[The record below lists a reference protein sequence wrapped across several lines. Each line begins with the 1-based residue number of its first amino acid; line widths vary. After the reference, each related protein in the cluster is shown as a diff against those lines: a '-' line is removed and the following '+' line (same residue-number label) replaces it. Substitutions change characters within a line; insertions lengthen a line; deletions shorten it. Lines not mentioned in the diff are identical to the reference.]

1 MPAKQSKSKKT
12 VNLSEFAVF
21 FFSNEIKK
29 SNEKRKS
36 NEVLIIKMSLGW

>member
-12 VNLSEFAVF
+12 VNLSEFAV